1 MLRRLDLSENEF
13 SGQIPSSLG
22 NITQLYALYL
32 QNNHLTGTIPL
43 SLGNLSYLQELD
55 LSQNHLNGT
64 IPKQLMS
71 QSSLTISLN
80 LAHNQ
85 LTGSLPSEVGALKN
99 LGYLDLSKNKL
110 SGELPSSLGSCVS
123 LEHLHLEGNFFEG
136 TIPPSF
142 SSLRGLQDLDLSH
155 NYLSGQIP
163 VFFQHFSLV
172 NLNLS
177 FNRFEGGVPTGGVFK
192 NTSAIS
198 VAGNQKLCGGVPE
211 LEFPACIASKPKER
225 KISQG
230 LKLMILLLSGLL
242 VLVMSLL
249 VIWRLRK
256 MKAKPS
262 TDASPTKEFHLK
274 VSYETLLQATGGF
287 SSANL
292 IGTGSFGS
300 VYKGILGPNDTAVAV
315 KVLYLHQEGA
325 LKSFVAECEP

>member
-1 MLRRLDLSENEF
+1 M
-13 SGQIPSSLG
+13 
-22 NITQLYALYL
+22 
-32 QNNHLTGTIPL
+32 
-43 SLGNLSYLQELD
+43 
-55 LSQNHLNGT
+55 
-64 IPKQLMS
+64 
-71 QSSLTISLN
+71 
-80 LAHNQ
+80 
-85 LTGSLPSEVGALKN
+85 
-99 LGYLDLSKNKL
+99 
-110 SGELPSSLGSCVS
+110 
-123 LEHLHLEGNFFEG
+123 
-136 TIPPSF
+136 
-142 SSLRGLQDLDLSH
+142 
-155 NYLSGQIP
+155 
-163 VFFQHFSLV
+163 